1 MRRMF
6 LGGLVLVVALA
17 TISVQAQVWVTN
29 TGFASDRMLW
39 GVPNSLRITTPVI
52 DLQTTS
58 PAAVGATN
66 GTSGNIAGASNATLA
81 NVAVGSSATITP
93 AMMVAPP
100 SAPGEPESPPQETA
114 AHQALN
120 LGAASF
126 ESAYDFP
133 WLGNQSLAQVAAR
146 TRERTKSHTAKKTFT
161 NDDVARVKQQQEQ
174 QENPQPPA
182 NPPPN
187 H

>member
-6 LGGLVLVVALA
+6 LAGLVLVVTLA

-93 AMMVAPP
+93 AMMVASP
-100 SAPGEPESPPQETA
+100 SAAEPESPPQETA

-146 TRERTKSHTAKKTFT
+146 TRERTKSHPAKKMFT